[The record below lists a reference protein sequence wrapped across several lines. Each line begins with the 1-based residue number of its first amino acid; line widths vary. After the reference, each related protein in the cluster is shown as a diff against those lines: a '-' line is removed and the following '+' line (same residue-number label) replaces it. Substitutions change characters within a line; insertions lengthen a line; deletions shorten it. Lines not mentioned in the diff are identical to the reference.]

1 MHLFQ
6 ILLPCTDNGGKPFPP
21 KDFDRVKE
29 ELAQRFDGVTAYV
42 HAPAEGLW
50 RQGNASSAEDILV
63 FEVMTDSLD
72 QEEWEVRRKEYE
84 RQFRQER
91 VVIRYFDIKLV

>member
-6 ILLPCTDNGGKPFPP
+6 ILLPSTDNAGKPFPSE
-21 KDFDRVKE
+21 DFDRVKE
-29 ELAQRFDGVTAYV
+29 ELAQRFNGVTAYV
-42 HAPAEGLW
+42 HAPAEGLQK
-50 RQGNASSAEDILV
+50 RGRASSSEDILV

-72 QEEWEVRRKEYE
+72 RQEWEVRRKEYE
-84 RQFRQER
+84 RQFRQDR